1 MNRLILFNIKD
12 QTLQI
17 FAFWM
22 ININWMIS
30 RLMNLMQDAH
40 LTSSLCSSGEDS
52 LSEIVLSDY
61 LRTTEGK
68 QDSAW
73 LNLFKSFDV
82 QSGVTTQTIL
92 QCVTMLCKGRWVK
105 NDKVILTIVI
115 IKILKSILSDSQSMT
130 RIIREVEFDILIRQ
144 FDSLS
149 RTVHRMY
156 HFCPTTHSINRET
169 TRVTEHIQ
177 YTSSLCIIL

>member
-1 MNRLILFNIKD
+1 MV
-12 QTLQI
+12 
-17 FAFWM
+17 
-22 ININWMIS
+22 S

-52 LSEIVLSDY
+52 LSEIVLCDY

-82 QSGVTTQTIL
+82 QSGITNANHSSMRYDAL
-92 QCVTMLCKGRWVK
+92 QSRWVK

-115 IKILKSILSDSQSMT
+115 IKILESILT
-130 RIIREVEFDILIRQ
+130 
-144 FDSLS
+144 DSLM
-149 RTVHRMY
+149 T
-156 HFCPTTHSINRET
+156 
-169 TRVTEHIQ
+169 
-177 YTSSLCIIL
+177 